1 MQLLSH
7 GSQYAIS
14 ALIALARHEV
24 GKAVSAA
31 DLAKPLKCPA
41 AYLSQTL
48 AKLTPSGIL
57 ETRRGL
63 NGGVYLLKPAAHITI
78 YEVVSIIDGEE
89 FFESCLLG
97 IRGCGHIEPCPFHHF
112 WSKHRN
118 QIREWMMA
126 TTIAQA
132 SEQMSDQWFD
142 LRLNFN

>member
-31 DLAKPLKCPA
+31 DLARPLKCPA

-63 NGGVYLLKPAAHITI
+63 NGGVYLLKPASQITI

-97 IRGCGHIEPCPFHHF
+97 IRGCGHIEPCPFHNF

-118 QIREWMMA
+118 QIREWMTI

-132 SEQMSDQWFD
+132 SDQMSDQWFD
-142 LRLNFN
+142 LRLNFV

>member
-14 ALIALARHEV
+14 ALIALSRQEI
-24 GKAVSAA
+24 GTPVSAA
-31 DLAKPLKCPA
+31 DLAKPLQCPA

-57 ETRRGL
+57 ETRSGL
-63 NGGVYLLKPAAHITI
+63 NGGVFLLKSPDDITI
-78 YEVVSIIDGEE
+78 YDVVSIIDGEE

-118 QIREWMMA
+118 QIREWMMM
-126 TTIAQA
+126 TTIADA
-132 SEQMSDQWFD
+132 SASMTDQWFD
-142 LRLNFN
+142 LRLNFT

>member
-1 MQLLSH
+1 MQLLSL

-14 ALIALARHEV
+14 ALIALARQEA

-31 DLAKPLKCPA
+31 DLARPLKCPA
-41 AYLSQTL
+41 SYLSQTL

-63 NGGVYLLKPAAHITI
+63 NGGVFLLKPASDITI
-78 YEVVSIIDGEE
+78 FEVVSIIDGEE

-112 WSKHRN
+112 WSMHRN
-118 QIREWMMA
+118 KIRQWMKD

-132 SEQMSDQWFD
+132 SDQMSDQWFD
-142 LRLNFN
+142 LRLNYT

>member
-14 ALIALARHEV
+14 ALIALSRQEI

-31 DLAKPLKCPA
+31 DLARPLKCPA

-63 NGGVYLLKPAAHITI
+63 NGGVFLLKSPDNITI
-78 YEVVSIIDGEE
+78 YDVVSIIDGEE

-97 IRGCGHIEPCPFHHF
+97 IRGCGYIEPCPFHHI

-118 QIREWMMA
+118 QIREWMMV
-126 TTIAQA
+126 TSIADA
-132 SEQMSDQWFD
+132 SASMTDQWFD
-142 LRLNFN
+142 LRLNFT

>member
-14 ALIALARHEV
+14 ALIALARQET

-31 DLAKPLKCPA
+31 DLARPLKCPA

-63 NGGVYLLKPAAHITI
+63 NGGVFLLKPPEEITI
-78 YEVVSIIDGEE
+78 YDVVSIIDGEE

-118 QIREWMMA
+118 QIREWMMV
-126 TTIAQA
+126 TTIADA
-132 SEQMSDQWFD
+132 SMEMSNQWFD
-142 LRLNFN
+142 LRLNFA

>member
-7 GSQYAIS
+7 GSQYAVS
-14 ALIALARHEV
+14 ALIALSRLEQ

-31 DLAKPLKCPA
+31 ELAKPLHCPA

-48 AKLTPSGIL
+48 AKLTPHGII

-63 NGGVYLLKPAAHITI
+63 NGGVFLLKPASDITL
-78 YEVVSIIDGEE
+78 YEVVRIIDGEV

-112 WSKHRN
+112 WSAHRN
-118 QIREWMMA
+118 KIQDWMKT
-126 TTIAQA
+126 TTIADA
-132 SEQMSDQWFD
+132 SRNMSDQWFD
-142 LRLNFN
+142 LRLKFA

>member
-14 ALIALARHEV
+14 ALIALARQET

-63 NGGVYLLKPAAHITI
+63 NGGVFLLKPPTNITI
-78 YEVVSIIDGEE
+78 YDVVSIIDGEE

-97 IRGCGHIEPCPFHHF
+97 IRGCGHIEPCPFHLF

-118 QIREWMMA
+118 QIREWMRM
-126 TTIAQA
+126 TSIADA
-132 SEQMSDQWFD
+132 SESMSDQWFD

>member
-7 GSQYAIS
+7 GSQYAVS
-14 ALIALARHEV
+14 ALIALARQEP

-31 DLAKPLKCPA
+31 ELAKPLHCPA

-48 AKLTPSGIL
+48 AKLTPHGII

-63 NGGVYLLKPAAHITI
+63 NGGVYLLKSASAITL
-78 YEVVSIIDGEE
+78 YQVVSIIDGEE

-118 QIREWMMA
+118 QIREWMQA
-126 TTIAQA
+126 TTIDDA
-132 SEQMSDQWFD
+132 SRNMSDQWFD
-142 LRLNFN
+142 LRLRFS

>member
-1 MQLLSH
+1 MQLLSN

-14 ALIALARHEV
+14 ALIALSRQES

-31 DLAKPLKCPA
+31 ELAKPLKCPA

-48 AKLTPSGIL
+48 AKLTPSGIV

-63 NGGVYLLKPAAHITI
+63 NGGVFLLKPPAAITI
-78 YEVVSIIDGEE
+78 YEVVSVIDGQE

-112 WSKHRN
+112 WSQNRSK
-118 QIREWMMA
+118 IRQWMMD
-126 TTIAQA
+126 TTIADA
-132 SEQMSDQWFD
+132 SDNMSDQWFN
-142 LRLNFN
+142 LRLRFA